1 MPPPAEPF
9 PSVTAGL
16 SEQEAADA
24 DPDFLYFLRHVRLDG
39 DAYTVVI
46 PPEDGAA
53 SPPWVIRYEQPVPDH
68 NAGTPVA
75 GSECGAQRGPPS
87 SEDSPRATSEAPRG
101 EKRKAPDASPGGEVS
116 SGAVPMEEDT
126 TTPVAESAW
135 FDSQPDIDEDYRFFL
150 RHVREVEGKLVFK
163 TGNCSITI
171 GEGYVDHSDAE
182 DDDDSEEEVEE
193 GEEEE
198 DDEVGNTASGQSGQ
212 EGIGTEE
219 EDDEEEAIPAS
230 VTEVKEEEVSK
241 EEDDDV
247 GPVSDIQIVNEPVY
261 YETKKVEEGGEKP
274 LNALVRGT
282 TDLDPLGK
290 KEASSSKAMPLNA
303 SELQGVIWP
312 PHIND
317 RPNSMFKEKL
327 IEFLIKPFTQEE
339 YDKYFALATDR
350 RPLLKERRTR
360 NKVAYYPW
368 THEMNKSYFDRYPD
382 LAEQFNLQ
390 RNNYPNGLA
399 LLRGL
404 FFWLQNIG
412 QEDQFRPW
420 SDEFKKYRV
429 VPFVE

>member
-230 VTEVKEEEVSK
+230 VTEV
-241 EEDDDV
+241 
-247 GPVSDIQIVNEPVY
+247 GNSDLPIL
-261 YETKKVEEGGEKP
+261 KVFE
-274 LNALVRGT
+274 
-282 TDLDPLGK
+282 
-290 KEASSSKAMPLNA
+290 
-303 SELQGVIWP
+303 I
-312 PHIND
+312 
-317 RPNSMFKEKL
+317 F
-327 IEFLIKPFTQEE
+327 
-339 YDKYFALATDR
+339 
-350 RPLLKERRTR
+350 
-360 NKVAYYPW
+360 
-368 THEMNKSYFDRYPD
+368 
-382 LAEQFNLQ
+382 
-390 RNNYPNGLA
+390 
-399 LLRGL
+399 
-404 FFWLQNIG
+404 
-412 QEDQFRPW
+412 
-420 SDEFKKYRV
+420 
-429 VPFVE
+429 